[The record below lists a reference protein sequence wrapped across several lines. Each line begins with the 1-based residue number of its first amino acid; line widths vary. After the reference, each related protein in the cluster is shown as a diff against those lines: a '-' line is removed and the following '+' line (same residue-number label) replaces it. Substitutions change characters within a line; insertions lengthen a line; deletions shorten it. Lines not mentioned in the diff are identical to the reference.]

1 MNNLLYLNVPYSEK
15 EEAKKLGAKW
25 NPEKK
30 KWYYNGNPAN
40 YVKFAKWLFNIEK
53 QAEITILMDSIYIIE
68 AKRICWKCKKE
79 TTVVGIAAEKF
90 ITIYDTECDDDNGNP
105 IYNSEIIGF
114 DDTTKG
120 LYITWSDEEKDF
132 PDFLLKYLK
141 ENYNV
146 KTGFSSVV
154 GKTFANFCEHC
165 NALQGNNFLF
175 HEVDSPFDLME
186 CSLEGN
192 IEKVKNLKIK
202 KIKLE
207 NNIPIDFSFGFS
219 GEEYL
224 YLKYGNIEE
233 IKL

>member
-1 MNNLLYLNVPYSEK
+1 MYLNVPYSEK

-25 NPEKK
+25 NLEKK
-30 KWYYNGNPAN
+30 KWYYNG
-40 YVKFAKWLFNIEK
+40 
-53 QAEITILMDSIYIIE
+53 
-68 AKRICWKCKKE
+68 
-79 TTVVGIAAEKF
+79 
-90 ITIYDTECDDDNGNP
+90 
-105 IYNSEIIGF
+105 
-114 DDTTKG
+114 
-120 LYITWSDEEKDF
+120 
-132 PDFLLKYLK
+132 
-141 ENYNV
+141 
-146 KTGFSSVV
+146 
-154 GKTFANFCEHC
+154 KTFTNFCEHC

-175 HEVDSPFDLME
+175 HEVDSPFELME
-186 CSLEGN
+186 CRLEEN